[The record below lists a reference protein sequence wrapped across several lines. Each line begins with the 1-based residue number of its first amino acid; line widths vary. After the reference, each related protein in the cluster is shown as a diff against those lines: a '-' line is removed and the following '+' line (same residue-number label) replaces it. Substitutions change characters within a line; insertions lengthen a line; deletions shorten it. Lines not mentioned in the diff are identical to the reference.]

1 MRKKKLIFIIML
13 TLAHAVAAAYF
24 LYPRPETYTFYGT
37 KIITT
42 TASSGQVSIILH
54 QTAWELGDAIVR
66 EGWGKN
72 LPSFHQG
79 GKNRKDDDSK
89 IMARWNITEFDDKY
103 GNHSVIETVA
113 IPGRQK
119 VILLKSDTD
128 EANMKLAN
136 ELKRQCRLHK
146 IKHKE

>member
-1 MRKKKLIFIIML
+1 MRKKVIFIILL

-24 LYPRPETYTFYGT
+24 LYPRAETYTFYGT

-79 GKNRKDDDSK
+79 GKNRKDGDNK
-89 IMARWNITEFDDKY
+89 ITAGWNITEFDDKD

-119 VILLKSDTD
+119 VILLKSETD
-128 EANMKLAN
+128 ETTMKLAN
-136 ELKRQCRLHK
+136 ELKRQFRLHK
-146 IKHKE
+146 IKRKE